1 MRLDRFLSRMGAATR
16 REIAAAC
23 RRGRVCV
30 NGEIVRDP
38 AAAIDPASDAVTLDG
53 AAVVWREHIYVML
66 NKPAGCISATE
77 DGAGLPAV
85 LSLLPPDLQK
95 RGLFPCGRLDRD
107 TVGLLLLSDD
117 GPLTHRLL
125 SPRYHVEKRYR
136 FALDAPLDPDAE
148 QRCRAGLT
156 LASGE
161 TFLPADLFPD
171 ADRTGGVIVL
181 REGKFHQ
188 VKRMTAALGGRVTA
202 LERISFGPLVLDPAL
217 PRGGWRYLTED
228 ETEALRAAAPL

>member
-1 MRLDRFLSRMGAATR
+1 MRLDKFVSQMGPATR
-16 REIAAAC
+16 REVAAAC
-23 RRGRVCV
+23 RRGRVRV
-30 NGEIVRDP
+30 NGETVRDP
-38 AAAIDPASDAVTLDG
+38 ARHIDPETDEVTLDG
-53 AAVVWREHIYVML
+53 AVVAWTEHVYVML
-66 NKPAGCISATE
+66 NKPAGCVSATE
-77 DGAGLPAV
+77 DAKGLPVV

-125 SPRYHVEKRYR
+125 SPRCHVEKRYR

-148 QRCRAGLT
+148 ERCRAGLT
-156 LASGE
+156 LESGE
-161 TFLPADLFPD
+161 TFLPAALYPD
-171 ADRTGGVIVL
+171 ADRTGGEIVL
-181 REGKFHQ
+181 CEGRFHQ
-188 VKRMTAALGGRVTA
+188 IKRMTAALGGRVTA

-228 ETEALRAAAPL
+228 EVEALRAATPL